1 MTVRRVFT
9 ILNFIEEAMNE
20 TLQHA
25 SSANRAKIA
34 KSQMKVIAWLEK
46 ARAATREFHGDY
58 QEILPTPYFPKAPK
72 TETTIINAAL
82 ALAEDVWFYMRTKK
96 MMCTKE
102 MKSAWNRM
110 IAALVSLFSHYDPDW
125 EDCAGQVTGLALA
138 RKAWNSASRRP

>member
-1 MTVRRVFT
+1 MTVRRILT

-58 QEILPTPYFPKAPK
+58 QEILPKPYFPKAPK

-82 ALAEDVWFYMRTKK
+82 ALAEDVWFYMRTKQ

-110 IAALVSLFSHYDPDW
+110 VAALISLLSHYDPDW
-125 EDCAGQVTGLALA
+125 VDEQGQSTGLALA
-138 RKAWNSASRRP
+138 RRAWNSASRRP

>member
-1 MTVRRVFT
+1 MTVRRIFT

-20 TLQHA
+20 TLQRA

-34 KSQMKVIAWLEK
+34 KSQMRVIAWLEK
-46 ARAATREFHGDY
+46 AKAATREFHGGY
-58 QEILPTPYFPKAPK
+58 QEILPTPYFPKTPK

-110 IAALVSLFSHYDPDW
+110 IAALVSLFSHYDSEW

-138 RKAWNSASRRP
+138 RRTWNSASRRP

>member
-1 MTVRRVFT
+1 MTVRRIFT

-46 ARAATREFHGDY
+46 ARAATREFHGDA

-82 ALAEDVWFYMRTKK
+82 ALAEDVWFYMRTKQ

-110 IAALVSLFSHYDPDW
+110 VAALISLFSHYDPDW
-125 EDCAGQVTGLALA
+125 VDEQGQSTGLALA
-138 RKAWNSASRRP
+138 RRAWNSASRRP

>member
-1 MTVRRVFT
+1 MTVRRIFT

-34 KSQMKVIAWLEK
+34 KSQMRVIAWLEK
-46 ARAATREFHGDY
+46 ARAATREFHGDC
-58 QEILPTPYFPKAPK
+58 QEILPTPYFPKTPK

-110 IAALVSLFSHYDPDW
+110 VAALVSLFSHYDSEW
-125 EDCAGQVTGLALA
+125 EDCTGQVTGLALA
-138 RKAWNSASRRP
+138 RRAWNSASRRP

>member
-1 MTVRRVFT
+1 MTVRRIFT
-9 ILNFIEEAMNE
+9 ILNFIEAAMNE
-20 TLQHA
+20 TLQQA
-25 SSANRAKIA
+25 SSTNRAKIA

-46 ARAATREFHGDY
+46 ARAATREFHGDA

-72 TETTIINAAL
+72 SETTIINAAL

-110 IAALVSLFSHYDPDW
+110 VASLVSLFSHYDPDW
-125 EDCAGQVTGLALA
+125 EDLEGQATGLVLA
-138 RKAWNSASRRP
+138 RRAWNSASRRP

>member
-1 MTVRRVFT
+1 MTVRRILT

-25 SSANRAKIA
+25 SSANRAKVA

-46 ARAATREFHGDY
+46 AKAATREFHGEA
-58 QEILPTPYFPKAPK
+58 QEILPKPYFPKAPK

-82 ALAEDVWFYMRTKK
+82 ALAEDVWFRMRTKQ

-110 IAALVSLFSHYDPDW
+110 IAALVSLFSHYDPNW
-125 EDCAGQVTGLALA
+125 EDITGQESGLVLA
-138 RKAWNSASRRP
+138 RRAWNSASRRP

>member
-20 TLQHA
+20 SLQHA

-46 ARAATREFHGDY
+46 ARAATRELHGDY

-110 IAALVSLFSHYDPDW
+110 IAALVSLFSHYDSEW

-138 RKAWNSASRRP
+138 RRAWNSASRRP